1 MRYEIGCD
9 LDYDIAEPSTLIF
22 NVAAAPGEHQ
32 VVASENIQC
41 NAGIEIEEYTT
52 QVNKNRYIR
61 INTGPCAMHLS
72 YRASIDLSPGVP
84 DQSRIFEVRPA
95 EIPFDILPYV
105 YSSRYCQSDRLLQ
118 MASIE
123 FGGMMPGYGRVL
135 AICDYINRNVTYRSG
150 SSDSMTSACDTI
162 IEREGVCRD
171 FAHLGI
177 ALCRA
182 LNIPARFVTGY
193 AYGLNPADFH
203 AWFEAYLSNSWYAF
217 DATRLVSQSDLI
229 RVGVGRDAADV
240 SFATIFGQVQMSNM
254 QVYTNPVNFI

>member
-1 MRYEIGCD
+1 
-9 LDYDIAEPSTLIF
+9 
-22 NVAAAPGEHQ
+22 
-32 VVASENIQC
+32 
-41 NAGIEIEEYTT
+41 
-52 QVNKNRYIR
+52 
-61 INTGPCAMHLS
+61 
-72 YRASIDLSPGVP
+72 
-84 DQSRIFEVRPA
+84 
-95 EIPFDILPYV
+95 
-105 YSSRYCQSDRLLQ
+105 

-240 SFATIFGQVQMSNM
+240 SFATISGQVQMSNM
-254 QVYTNPVNFI
+254 QVYTNPVNFL